1 MSLIRPVK
9 IHELEKLSEVSET
22 TFRET
27 FSDQNPPEIIDAHCA
42 SAFTLEKLRA
52 EFQTEG
58 SSFFFQEL
66 DGEIAGFLKLNTGEA
81 QTEDF
86 GDDYLE
92 IERIYLL
99 KTFHGQGFG
108 KTLLNYAIAYAQDIE
123 KMVVWLGVWEENTNA
138 IGFYKALGFEPFGEH
153 IFDVGGDP
161 QRDLL
166 LRLSV

>member
-1 MSLIRPVK
+1 MSLIRPVT
-9 IHELEKLSEVSET
+9 INELEKLSEISET

-42 SAFTLEKLRA
+42 SAFTIDKLRG
-52 EFQTEG
+52 EFDTAG
-58 SSFFFQEL
+58 SAFFFHEFE
-66 DGEIAGFLKLNTGEA
+66 GEISGFLKLNIGPA

-86 GDDYLE
+86 GDDHLE

-99 KTFHGQGFG
+99 RTFHGKGLG
-108 KTLLNYAIAYAQDIE
+108 KSLLNYAITYAQGIG
-123 KMVVWLGVWEENTNA
+123 KTVVWLGVWEENTNA